1 MIKRV
6 AGVQF
11 NPWDQV
17 YHFDPQDIKLKIGDK
32 VIVKTENAME
42 LGDVVSVTEIDPDN
56 LDGPMITIIRK
67 ANHDDVKKIE
77 TLTSK
82 KKDIMSQT
90 KTLVD
95 QSGLDMK
102 IVDCYFSFDGGKIIF
117 VFTAE
122 GRVDFR
128 DLVKNMSRQFQKSI
142 RLEQIG
148 IRDEARRLGGMGA
161 CGRELCCK
169 KFLKN
174 LTSVSTEYARLQ
186 QVHSRGSD
194 RISGACGRLMCCLSY
209 ELNYYKEETKKF
221 PKINS
226 VIKTRQGDGKVVS
239 FNVPKGTVGVLIKDN
254 IIEVPLKEVIKK

>member
-6 AGVQF
+6 AGIQF

-17 YHFDPQDIKLKIGDK
+17 YHFDPQDIKLKVGDK
-32 VIVKTENAME
+32 VIVKTDTSME
-42 LGDVVSVTEIDPDN
+42 LGDVVSVSEIEPDS

-67 ANHDDVKKIE
+67 ANHDDVKKVE
-77 TLTSK
+77 SLTDK
-82 KKDIMSQT
+82 KKIIMSQA
-90 KTLVD
+90 KSLVD

-102 IVDCYFSFDGGKIIF
+102 IVDCYFSYDGGKITF

-142 RLEQIG
+142 RLQQVG
-148 IRDEARRLGGMGA
+148 IRDEARKLGGMGA

-169 KFLKN
+169 KFLTN
-174 LTSVSTEYARLQ
+174 LNSVSTDYARLQ
-186 QVHSRGSD
+186 QVHNRGSD

-209 ELNYYKEETKKF
+209 ELEYYQEESKKF
-221 PKINS
+221 PKIDS
-226 VIKTRQGDGKVVS
+226 MVKTRQGEGKVIS
-239 FNVPKGTVGVLIKDN
+239 YNVPKGTVSVQIKDN
-254 IIEVPLKEVIKK
+254 IIEFILKELK

>member
-17 YHFDPQDIKLKIGDK
+17 YHFDPQDIKLKVGDK
-32 VIVKTENAME
+32 VIVKTEMAME
-42 LGDVVSVTEIDPDN
+42 LGDVISVSEIEPN
-56 LDGPMITIIRK
+56 SLDSPMITIIRK
-67 ANHDDVKKIE
+67 ANNEDVKKI
-77 TLTSK
+77 TSLELK
-82 KKDIMSQT
+82 KKDIIKQA
-90 KTLVD
+90 KGLV
-95 QSGLDMK
+95 QNSGLDMK
-102 IVDCYFSFDGGKIIF
+102 IVDCYFSFDGGKITI

-128 DLVKNMSRQFQKSI
+128 DLVKEMSRKFQKSI
-142 RLEQIG
+142 RLQQVG

-174 LTSVSTEYARLQ
+174 LNTVSTDYARLQ

-209 ELNYYKEETKKF
+209 ELEYYKEESKKF
-221 PKINS
+221 PNIDS
-226 VIKTRQGDGKVVS
+226 IVKTRQGEGKVVS
-239 FNVPKGTVGVLIKDN
+239 FNVPKGTVGVLTKDGVV
-254 IIEVPLKEVIKK
+254 EFPLKDIK